1 MSLGKRRFDVIRL
14 ALAACGNA
22 MRSQKITLADL
33 LPGFVTVEKGGVARV
48 AELQSRGYLYL

>member
-1 MSLGKRRFDVIRL
+1 VIRL